1 MLDLVVL
8 FLHLLVTVAR
18 LAGPG
23 GARSIVAESLLVKHQ
38 LLILNRSRKRSPN
51 LRTVDRMVAGLCAL
65 FMRPG
70 RLIRSAIVVKPSTVL
85 RLHRALIQ
93 GKYRRLFSSI
103 GPTRPGPKG
112 PSQDV
117 IAAVVDMKQR
127 NPSWGCPRI
136 AHQITLAFGIP
147 INKDVVRRILADR
160 YAPKPDSAGPSWLTV
175 LGHAKDSLWSL
186 DLFRCESAVLHT
198 HWVLV
203 VMDQCTRRIVG
214 FGVHR
219 GLVDGVALCRMFN
232 RATRGFTPPTYVS
245 SDHDP
250 LYRFHQ
256 WQRNLRILDVKEI
269 KTVPYVP
276 LSHPFVER
284 LIGTIRRECLD
295 YTLFW
300 TGADLQM
307 KLLDFQ
313 RYFNGHRTHAGLDGA
328 RRTRALARAVHM
340 RISVRIDGRCT
351 VIGRIRHRWRRDVR
365 TTAVGIFRSS
375 CRVDRLTADPVRS
388 A

>member
-1 MLDLVVL
+1 MRDPAVLV
-8 FLHLLVTVAR
+8 LHLMVTVAR
-18 LAGPG
+18 LAGRG
-23 GARSIVAESLLVKHQ
+23 GARSLVAESVLLQHQ
-38 LLILNRSRKRSPN
+38 LLILSRSRQRSPN
-51 LRTVDRMVAGLCAL
+51 LRFSDRVVLGVSAL
-65 FMRPG
+65 LMRSSG
-70 RLIRSAIVVKPSTVL
+70 LIRSAIVVKPSTLL
-85 RLHRALIQ
+85 RLHRALTKRI
-93 GKYRRLFSSI
+93 YRRLFS
-103 GPTRPGPKG
+103 PTVRRKPGPRG
-112 PSQDV
+112 PAPDL
-117 IAAVVDMKQR
+117 IAAVVDMKRR
-127 NPSWGCPRI
+127 NPTWGCPRI
-136 AHQITLAFGIP
+136 AQQIGLAFGIA
-147 INKDVVRRILADR
+147 ISKDVVRRILAMR
-160 YAPKPDSAGPSWLTV
+160 SEPGPDSAGPSWLTL
-175 LGHAKDSLWSL
+175 LGH
-186 DLFRCESAVLHT
+186 
-198 HWVLV
+198 
-203 VMDQCTRRIVG
+203 
-214 FGVHR
+214 
-219 GLVDGVALCRMFN
+219 DGVGLCRMFN
-232 RATRGFTPPTYVS
+232 RATRGHTPPTYVS

-328 RRTRALARAVHM
+328 RRTRALARAAHM

-351 VIGRIRHRWRRDVR
+351 VIGGIRHRWRRDVR